1 MEKKMETTIVYRG
14 HEPGCQFIVHFII
27 NFFKPRKM
35 TLIPKQLFPL
45 SVSVLHFIAPQF
57 AARLPFA
64 SAYNLPFPTSNRKDD
79 PLQGLLWG
87 LGYPQ
92 INPVTNSFSMVFSI

>member
-1 MEKKMETTIVYRG
+1 MEKKMETTIVYWDY
-14 HEPGCQFIVHFII
+14 EPGCQVMVHFILKS
-27 NFFKPRKM
+27 FKPRKM
-35 TLIPKQLFPL
+35 TLHPKQLFPL
-45 SVSVLHFIAPQF
+45 SVPFLHFIAPQF

-64 SAYNLPFPTSNRKDD
+64 SACNLPFPTSKRKDD

-92 INPVTNSFSMVFSI
+92 KNPVTNLFSMVFSI